1 MASPARFSFDLDLR
15 ANQPADRMLPESA
28 VALLVAQARVEGRAE
43 GLAEG
48 ERTTGSVAATRLASA
63 ANLLADRSAEMLD
76 ALDVARE
83 AALREAVDL
92 AAAIARKLA
101 GHLIARHPV
110 AEIEA
115 LVADCMSSLDGVPHL
130 VIRCA
135 PDLADAVRDM
145 AMAQMAQ
152 AGFTGRL
159 VVMGDPEQKTG
170 DCRIE
175 WVDGGLVRDINAI
188 SAAITKR
195 IAAYLAASTA
205 ARTRRA

>member
-1 MASPARFSFDLDLR
+1 MASPARFSFDLDFG

-28 VALLVAQARVEGRAE
+28 VALLVAEARLEGRAE

-48 ERTTGSVAATRLASA
+48 ERTTSSIAATRVAAA
-63 ANLLADRSAEMLD
+63 ANLLADRSAELLD

-83 AALREAVDL
+83 AALRDAIDL

-145 AMAQMAQ
+145 AMAQTAQ

-159 VVMGDPEQKTG
+159 VIMGDPEQQTG

-175 WVDGGLVRDINAI
+175 WVDGGLVRDINAV
-188 SAAITKR
+188 SADINKR
-195 IAAYLAASTA
+195 IAAYVAANSA
-205 ARTRRA
+205 IRTRRA